1 MLDKQGNWKLKL
13 CSHSFRI
20 AKSWGIWLRS
30 VVIKSR
36 LFPRGIFWFVCLHC
50 LIPFIFHHKL
60 QAFSYS
66 FALYKTE
73 VDKKQTINWCTLH
86 MYNSLW
92 ESFHS
97 LDGTS
102 ESSSMIYFYSLRL
115 IELPSSTCV
124 TNSRKVFLFLL
135 FFYPE
140 LCNSNLWHF
149 CWQRKNFTFYSGP
162 VIAFIVLLNIIY
174 IIVSNLNP
182 LLHYCTA
189 QRQYRLSC
197 ELLFHWLDIVSGSNL
212 ISFYAVQH
220 FFIPEIYTFACRRK
234 QVQGVQTVIIIIIII
249 IVVVVV
255 IIRAISLDPWKN
267 K

>member
-1 MLDKQGNWKLKL
+1 MNCQE
-13 CSHSFRI
+13 
-20 AKSWGIWLRS
+20 LRHLVTFS
-30 VVIKSR
+30 CYQVTPFSPGQLLIC
-36 LFPRGIFWFVCLHC
+36 LLHC

-102 ESSSMIYFYSLRL
+102 ESCSMIYFYSLRL

-135 FFYPE
+135 F
-140 LCNSNLWHF
+140 
-149 CWQRKNFTFYSGP
+149 
-162 VIAFIVLLNIIY
+162 VILNYVIQIFDIFAGREKTLLFIVDQSLL
-174 IIVSNLNP
+174 S
-182 LLHYCTA
+182 
-189 QRQYRLSC
+189 
-197 ELLFHWLDIVSGSNL
+197 LFYWILFTL
-212 ISFYAVQH
+212 
-220 FFIPEIYTFACRRK
+220 
-234 QVQGVQTVIIIIIII
+234 
-249 IVVVVV
+249 
-255 IIRAISLDPWKN
+255 
-267 K
+267 

>member
-30 VVIKSR
+30 VVIRSR
-36 LFPRGIFWFVCLHC
+36 LFPRGNFWFVCLHC

-73 VDKKQTINWCTLH
+73 VDKQQTINWCTLH

-124 TNSRKVFLFLL
+124 TSSRKVFLFFLFFILNYVIQIFDIFAGRGKTLL
-135 FFYPE
+135 FIVDLSLLSLFYWI
-140 LCNSNLWHF
+140 L
-149 CWQRKNFTFYSGP
+149 FT
-162 VIAFIVLLNIIY
+162 L
-174 IIVSNLNP
+174 
-182 LLHYCTA
+182 
-189 QRQYRLSC
+189 
-197 ELLFHWLDIVSGSNL
+197 
-212 ISFYAVQH
+212 
-220 FFIPEIYTFACRRK
+220 
-234 QVQGVQTVIIIIIII
+234 
-249 IVVVVV
+249 
-255 IIRAISLDPWKN
+255 
-267 K
+267 

>member
-13 CSHSFRI
+13 CSHSFWI

-30 VVIKSR
+30 VVLRSR
-36 LFPRGIFWFVCLHC
+36 LFPRGNFWFVCLHC

-115 IELPSSTCV
+115 IELPSSRCV

-135 FFYPE
+135 FFILNY
-140 LCNSNLWHF
+140 
-149 CWQRKNFTFYSGP
+149 
-162 VIAFIVLLNIIY
+162 VIQIFDIFAGRGKTLLFIVDLSCFHCFTEYYLHHSFQPKSLLT
-174 IIVSNLNP
+174 
-182 LLHYCTA
+182 LLH
-189 QRQYRLSC
+189 S
-197 ELLFHWLDIVSGSNL
+197 SKK
-212 ISFYAVQH
+212 VQ
-220 FFIPEIYTFACRRK
+220 IMLW
-234 QVQGVQTVIIIIIII
+234 III
-249 IVVVVV
+249 
-255 IIRAISLDPWKN
+255 SLIGYCQWQ
-267 K
+267 